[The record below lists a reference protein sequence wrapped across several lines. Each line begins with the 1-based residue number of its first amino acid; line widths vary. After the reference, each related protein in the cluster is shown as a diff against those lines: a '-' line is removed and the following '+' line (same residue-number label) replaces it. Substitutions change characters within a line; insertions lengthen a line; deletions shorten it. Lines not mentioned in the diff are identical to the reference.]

1 MTPTDLRQIGEAL
14 YGPEWQTPMARSLG
28 VSLRTVQRW
37 ASGAKP
43 IPDPDRLRADLLAL
57 VPARLAEARER
68 VQAIRQAERMMR
80 RAA

>member
-14 YGPEWQTPMARSLG
+14 YGPEWQTPMARALG
-28 VSLRTVQRW
+28 VSLRSVQRW
-37 ASGAKP
+37 AAGKP